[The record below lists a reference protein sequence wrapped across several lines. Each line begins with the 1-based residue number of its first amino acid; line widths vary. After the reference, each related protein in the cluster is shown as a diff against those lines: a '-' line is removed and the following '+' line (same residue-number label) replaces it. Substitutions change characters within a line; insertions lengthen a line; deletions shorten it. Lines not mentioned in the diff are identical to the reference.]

1 VKFLNYIRN
10 SRMTSSGNF
19 FSKFQEKLGIRTS
32 NKALYKEAFTH
43 RSLNL
48 KNAKGEAVNFERL
61 EFLGDAL
68 LTSIV
73 AEYLFQYYPLA
84 KEGALTKLR
93 AKIVSRVKLN
103 QIGKEMGLFEL
114 AQISNHH
121 KNFGDDIHGNLLES
135 LIGALFIDRGYEKT
149 KNYVIKKIILPNVDM
164 ERLESLVLSYKAFL
178 IEWGQKQKK
187 EIQFITE
194 EDAGVHPKI
203 SYTALIFL
211 DREPLAKSKALSK
224 KKAEEK
230 AARIAARILKI
241 NPKPLNS

>member
-1 VKFLNYIRN
+1 
-10 SRMTSSGNF
+10 MTSSGNF
-19 FSKFQEKLGIRTS
+19 FSKLQEKLGIRTS
-32 NKALYKEAFTH
+32 NEALYKEAFTH

-48 KNAKGEAVNFERL
+48 KNVKGEAVNFERL

-114 AQISNHH
+114 AQISSHH

-194 EDAGVHPKI
+194 EDTDVHPKI
-203 SYTALIFL
+203 SYTAQIFL
-211 DREPLAKSKALSK
+211 DREPLVKSKALSK

-230 AARIAARILKI
+230 ASRIAARILKI

>member
-10 SRMTSSGNF
+10 SRMLTSGIF
-19 FSKFQEKLGIRTS
+19 FLQIQNKLGIRTS
-32 NKALYKEAFTH
+32 NKAIYKEAFTH

>member
-1 VKFLNYIRN
+1 MKFLNYIRN
-10 SRMTSSGNF
+10 SRKVSSRNF
-19 FSKFQEKLGIRTS
+19 FSKLQKKLSIRTS
-32 NKALYKEAFTH
+32 NKAIYKEAFTH
-43 RSLNL
+43 RSSNL
-48 KNAKGEAVNFERL
+48 KNSEGEAINFERL

-68 LTSIV
+68 LTSII

-114 AQISNHH
+114 AQISNHN

-149 KNYVIKKIILPNVDM
+149 KNYVIKKIIHPYVDM

-187 EIQFITE
+187 EIQFVTE
-194 EDAGVHPKI
+194 EDAGVHSKI
-203 SYTALIFL
+203 SYTAQIFL
-211 DREPLAKSKALSK
+211 DREPLVKSKALSK

-230 AARIAARILKI
+230 ASRIAARILKI

>member
-1 VKFLNYIRN
+1 MKFLNYIRN
-10 SRMTSSGNF
+10 SRKVSSGNF
-19 FSKFQEKLGIRTS
+19 FSKLQKKLSIRTS
-32 NKALYKEAFTH
+32 NKAIYKEAFTH
-43 RSLNL
+43 RSSNL
-48 KNAKGEAVNFERL
+48 KNSEGEAINFERL

-68 LTSIV
+68 LTSII
-73 AEYLFQYYPLA
+73 AEYLFQYDPLA
-84 KEGALTKLR
+84 KEGALTKIR
-93 AKIVSRVKLN
+93 AKIVSTVKLN

-114 AQISNHH
+114 AQISNHN

-164 ERLESLVLSYKAFL
+164 ERLEILVLSYKAFL

-187 EIQFITE
+187 EIQFVTE
-194 EDAGVHPKI
+194 EDAGVHSKI
-203 SYTALIFL
+203 SYTAQIFL
-211 DREPLAKSKALSK
+211 DREPLVKSKALSK

-230 AARIAARILKI
+230 ASRIAARILKI